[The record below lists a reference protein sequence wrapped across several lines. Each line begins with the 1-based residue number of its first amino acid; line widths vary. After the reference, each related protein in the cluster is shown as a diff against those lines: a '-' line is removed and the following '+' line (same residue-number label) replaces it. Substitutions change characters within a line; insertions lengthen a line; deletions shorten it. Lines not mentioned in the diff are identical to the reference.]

1 MSWDY
6 MIVLALLVKIVSNPR
21 KVQLKNIELFN
32 NNSIIKLYVI
42 VNIIQIRFSR
52 KDREKQTYFFSPF

>member
-1 MSWDY
+1 